1 MFLPIFLI
9 VAQLPANNVL
19 AVSANEAKT
28 IAEQKEEKLKQYL
41 EETKSKNDNG
51 IRPFSATSE
60 KTMIGNDYL

>member
-1 MFLPIFLI
+1 MY
-9 VAQLPANNVL
+9 V
-19 AVSANEAKT
+19 VSANEAKT